1 MKLRWN
7 SPEAVRRSLAKI
19 NNMLLNREIDPI
31 RASKAARNANLIL
44 KALELEQTQKNRE
57 NEEKKQ

>member
-7 SPEAVRRSLAKI
+7 SPSAVRRSLAKI

-44 KALELEQTQKNRE
+44 KALELEQMQKKE
-57 NEEKKQ
+57 NGENKQ